1 MHIEHYIEEAEV
13 GLQFAGPCM
22 DLCLTEENHCRVGFL
37 QAFEKIKE
45 FGEKGMY
52 MLLENEVL
60 KLAAIH
66 T

>member
-1 MHIEHYIEEAEV
+1 MHIEHQREEAEV
-13 GLQFAGPCM
+13 ALQFAGPCM

-52 MLLENEVL
+52 MLSEN
-60 KLAAIH
+60 
-66 T
+66 

>member
-1 MHIEHYIEEAEV
+1 M

-22 DLCLTEENHCRVGFL
+22 DLCLTEENQCRVGFL

-52 MLLENEVL
+52 ILSVN
-60 KLAAIH
+60 
-66 T
+66 